1 MSKKKLSFSFT
12 FKPPTHLRKAKN
24 LPIEALQPYLHLRLY
39 NNSEETPQLEGIL
52 DSGAFGILIPKCH
65 AELINLP
72 ELDKKIG
79 YGAGGKLNLR
89 NTKLGIKIW
98 RGSRIEDLGYI
109 DATIEMD
116 GNLTDILIGR
126 SPLFED
132 FQIIFEMFNKKFK
145 LIPKE
150 EDVKKTSFTKKKNIN
165 KKKY

>member
-1 MSKKKLSFSFT
+1 MSNKKLSFSFP
-12 FKPPTHLRKAKN
+12 FKPPTHMRKVKN
-24 LPIEALQPYLHLRLY
+24 LPIEVLQPYLPIRLY
-39 NNSEETPQLEGIL
+39 NNSEESPQLEGIL
-52 DSGAFGILIPKCH
+52 DSGASGILIPKYH

-72 ELDKKIG
+72 DLGKKIG

-89 NTKLGIKIW
+89 NSKVGIKIG
-98 RGSRIEDLGYI
+98 RGSRVENLGYI

-145 LIPKE
+145 LIPKD
-150 EDVKKTSFTKKKNIN
+150 DVKKTSSSKKKKSN
-165 KKKY
+165 KKKC